1 MTQVTKSSST
11 CDSPG
16 VSLARYTDFK
26 SDVAPEFIRFVSQ
39 TVTGSKQ
46 RTEAGG
52 TLRPVR
58 LYVFLIL
65 HLLPHC
71 QILQARFSVYVYSGS
86 LPALSGE
93 CGVV

>member
-1 MTQVTKSSST
+1 MTQVTKLSST

-46 RTEAGG
+46 GQGG
-52 TLRPVR
+52 ALCPVR

-65 HLLPHC
+65 HLLPRC
-71 QILQARFSVYVYSGS
+71 QILQASFAVYVYSVS